1 MRKIFIMLLILTSVG
16 IMLADQYAYTEDGKK
31 VLLKSDGTWE
41 YVKERVDSSSPAPL
55 QILEIRI
62 ENDPYGISKRLYVIV
77 KNVSNKTIR
86 AYKLK
91 VNFYDDFG
99 DKVDTLYKYYVAQ
112 ELNLRPNQINGK
124 YSYWTI
130 YQSTVTKAV
139 PRVVEVVFTDG
150 SRWEATK

>member
-1 MRKIFIMLLILTSVG
+1 M
-16 IMLADQYAYTEDGKK
+16 
-31 VLLKSDGTWE
+31 
-41 YVKERVDSSSPAPL
+41 KERVDSSSPAPL